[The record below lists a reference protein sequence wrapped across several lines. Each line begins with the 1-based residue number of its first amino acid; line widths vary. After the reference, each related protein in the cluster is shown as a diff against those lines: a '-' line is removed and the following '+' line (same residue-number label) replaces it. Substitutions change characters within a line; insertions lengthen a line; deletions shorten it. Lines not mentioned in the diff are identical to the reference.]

1 MSSTVPTSR
10 AHATGQDQAPP
21 VWWPLVSTFAELS
34 QELLAEKDERAIYV
48 LMCRRVH
55 AVVPATELC
64 GITMRRRRGRL
75 ESVSTSDPLAE
86 QVDELQYTLRE
97 GPCMEAALEVDH
109 YLAEDVATDP
119 RWPSWGPRAAELGV
133 RSLVSVQLP
142 SDTLHDRHQPLG
154 ALNLYSSR
162 VGAFGPDQ
170 LRIAQVFARHAANA
184 LAAARERSGLE
195 QAVEARHL
203 VGVAQG
209 VLRQRYDLDL
219 DTAFEVLARFS
230 NERNVKLR
238 DLAAQVVAER
248 GLPDDLDAGTAAAEA
263 ADARDDRDRTGRT
276 ADGPHVPAQAPTP
289 DPLP

>member
-1 MSSTVPTSR
+1 MTSAAPPSR
-10 AHATGQDQAPP
+10 RPATEQEQAPP
-21 VWWPLVSTFAELS
+21 AWWPLVTTFAELS
-34 QELLAEKDERAIYV
+34 QELLSEKSEAALYP
-48 LMCRRVH
+48 LMCRRVY

-75 ESVSTSDPLAE
+75 ESVSTSDPIAE
-86 QVDELQYTLRE
+86 QVDELQYSLRE

-170 LRIAQVFARHAANA
+170 LRVAQVFARHAANA
-184 LAAARERSGLE
+184 LAAARETTGLE

-209 VLRQRYDLDL
+209 IVRQRYDLDL
-219 DTAFEVLARFS
+219 DTAFEVLARLS

-248 GLPDDLDAGTAAAEA
+248 GLPDGGDGAPGA
-263 ADARDDRDRTGRT
+263 TG
-276 ADGPHVPAQAPTP
+276 DGGPHVPAQGPAPHS
-289 DPLP
+289 LP